1 MGSDRLVNHRQA
13 TEVDFRA
20 APMSARELA
29 QPADGAA
36 DEIVVFRGE
45 KAASLLRDPDFRAAW
60 MDLADACPWA
70 TAWQSYGYAEAWLSV
85 YDDVYEPLLVALYA
99 SSGALAGLLP
109 LAIGRN
115 DGALVHVGAHQAEYQ
130 GWLAWPDASDRFIEQ
145 ALGAVQRAYPHG
157 CVEFRFLPPGTPVGW
172 CAKTAQRVILQ
183 AHARPLLALGPEGG
197 VEKSLKKKHTRNR
210 INRLQRIA
218 PLRFVEL
225 QSREEFERVIDT
237 VADFCDLRQG
247 AVNASLP
254 FRDDPHKREFWLRLM
269 ETPGLAHASVLLL
282 GESVIAAH
290 VGPINRASVA
300 LGVIAHSPFVADS
313 SPGKL
318 LVLMLARALG
328 LQGFQD
334 LDLTPEGTY
343 KERIADHA
351 DEVHLLAVH
360 FRLPDH
366 LKARALQRFRDRLR
380 SLLGENG
387 LSNVRRLRQALT
399 SQFSRPAA
407 EKFLPQ
413 EIFALANRKGPAI
426 GPASIRL
433 NVNNLADL
441 LLYRPA
447 APSDLSQT
455 AFLSRALERLE
466 AGDRAYTLAS
476 DGVLQYCGWMGSAPA
491 HALANLPEDIASA
504 PSPLFLSE
512 GLVHAAAADRDVRT
526 AAIAQR
532 LHEAMEQSTD
542 RVILVAIPVADRRSA
557 ETLMSWGF
565 NTTRAARP

>member
-1 MGSDRLVNHRQA
+1 MQSVGR
-13 TEVDFRA
+13 
-20 APMSARELA
+20 
-29 QPADGAA
+29 
-36 DEIVVFRGE
+36 RGFG
-45 KAASLLRDPDFRAAW
+45 PCW
-60 MDLADACPWA
+60 G
-70 TAWQSYGYAEAWLSV
+70 T
-85 YDDVYEPLLVALYA
+85 
-99 SSGALAGLLP
+99 SG
-109 LAIGRN
+109 R
-115 DGALVHVGAHQAEYQ
+115 YQ
-130 GWLAWPDASDRFIEQ
+130 GWLAWPDASDRFIQE
-145 ALGAVQRAYPHG
+145 ALSAVQRAYPRG
-157 CVEFRFLPPGTPVGW
+157 AWSSASFRPEHRLAGVRRRHSACPSGP
-172 CAKTAQRVILQ
+172 
-183 AHARPLLALGPEGG
+183 ARPLLALGPEGG

-218 PLRFVEL
+218 PLQFVEL
-225 QSREEFERVIDT
+225 QSREEFEQVIDT

-366 LKARALQRFRDRLR
+366 LKARAFSGFETAWEAFLARTACRTA
-380 SLLGENG
+380 SPPASAH
-387 LSNVRRLRQALT
+387 LSTRAGRRLRT
-399 SQFSRPAA
+399 
-407 EKFLPQ
+407 LPE

-491 HALANLPEDIASA
+491 HALANLSGGFASA
-504 PSPLFLSE
+504 PSPLFLLE
-512 GLVHAAAADRDVRT
+512 GLVMPPRL
-526 AAIAQR
+526 IATSGRRR
-532 LHEAMEQSTD
+532 L
-542 RVILVAIPVADRRSA
+542 RSVFMKRWSNPP
-557 ETLMSWGF
+557 TG
-565 NTTRAARP
+565 